1 MVSTHFQRAFLPWAF
16 DREMKLKLQGFG
28 FQATAD
34 EAGTARAKQ
43 LQEATGTVMGV
54 GEVLHL
60 FSTPISVVRFSSL
73 SPLSPNSG
81 SFLFESG

>member
-1 MVSTHFQRAFLPWAF
+1 MHARTRVKATASPDPLAPG
-16 DREMKLKLQGFG
+16 REVQLKLQGFG

-60 FSTPISVVRFSSL
+60 FSVPITVVR
-73 SPLSPNSG
+73 PP
-81 SFLFESG
+81 